1 LLTTK
6 SPSSSSAPSPHYHND
21 NKSHTTTFDD
31 LIQVAESPTT
41 THVSP
46 SPNDL
51 PSPTKRRRNHS
62 QTNGNTA
69 DILLKQLLGRQTP
82 LPNTPNDIPSF
93 DNNSTWSSPASV
105 PLIKTES
112 NNSDDSSS
120 TGQTTNT
127 NKLRSDIFLRVS
139 EIFSVGINA
148 KCQGYCILKD
158 NPIHS
163 FLFSFIVC
171 LDIAQ

>member
-1 LLTTK
+1 MPPSNQSRSSTRLRQLLTTK
-6 SPSSSSAPSPHYHND
+6 SPSSTAPSPHYHND
-21 NKSHTTTFDD
+21 NKSHSNAFDD

-46 SPNDL
+46 LPNDL

-69 DILLKQLLGRQTP
+69 DILLKQLLGRQTTSSND
-82 LPNTPNDIPSF
+82 LTTP
-93 DNNSTWSSPASV
+93 DNNSAWLSPGSV

-112 NNSDDSSS
+112 NNSDDSTSG
-120 TGQTTNT
+120 GQTTNT

-139 EIFSVGINA
+139 E
-148 KCQGYCILKD
+148 
-158 NPIHS
+158 
-163 FLFSFIVC
+163 
-171 LDIAQ
+171 